1 MEFSKSTLIV
11 MFAVAG
17 FLGVLYR
24 DPEIVVGA
32 LDAIYAKYTYDP
44 EAAANSPE
52 VTGYAPFADLEYTG
66 SKNLYIPGTNQVV
79 SNRGEEDLGKPH
91 RPIGYL
97 SEHVSTAVTQ
107 MFTFDPDRYE
117 THLKEV
123 SILMNEHAAQQYND
137 FMMNKGFLGV
147 LLKDDLRMMA
157 TVEGIPLLRKD
168 SVLEGRY
175 RWLFEV
181 PLAVTWVPKDKKDYM
196 QRRGDRKIKQPPPIK
211 AIIQIGRVPVDS
223 SNSVLDKDATVIER
237 ASLESGVIIEHF
249 EIKSNK

>member
-17 FLGVLYR
+17 FLGILYR
-24 DPEIVVGA
+24 DPEIIVGA
-32 LDAIYAKYTYDP
+32 LDAAYEKYTYDP
-44 EAAANSPE
+44 EAEANSPE
-52 VTGYAPFADLEYTG
+52 VTGFAPFADLEYTG
-66 SKNLYIPGTNQVV
+66 TGQLYIPGTNELVQD
-79 SNRGEEDLGKPH
+79 RGQENLSKPH

-107 MFTFDPDRYE
+107 MFTLDPLRYE
-117 THLKEV
+117 SHLKEV
-123 SILMNEHAAQQYND
+123 SVLMNDNAKEQYHS
-137 FMMNKGFLGV
+137 FMMNSGFLGV
-147 LLKDDLRMMA
+147 LLKEDLRMMA
-157 TVEGIPLLRKD
+157 TVEGIPLLLKD

-175 RWLFEV
+175 RWLFDI
-181 PLAVTWVPKDKKDYM
+181 PLAITWVPKDKKDYSS
-196 QRRGDRKIKQPPPIK
+196 RRGEKRIKQPPPVK
-211 AIIQIGRVPVDS
+211 AIIQIGRIPVDD